1 MTTKNKSVIGLLSV
15 LIIILLVLIFK
26 NNETFTTYN
35 VNQHQ
40 DGVLESSKLPNSKY
54 PGGGLSWESYSSIK
68 DPKLA
73 AIFNKFYSRD
83 CTPPAISK
91 MGNYSLYT
99 PRGNTNMPKDDPSPT
114 QTGQ

>member
-1 MTTKNKSVIGLLSV
+1 MTTKNKITIGLLSV

-54 PGGGLSWESYSSIK
+54 PGGGLSWESYSSID
-68 DPKLA
+68 DPKLS
-73 AIFNKFYSRD
+73 AIFNQFYSRD

-91 MGNYSLYT
+91 MGKYINYIPL
-99 PRGNTNMPKDDPSPT
+99 GNTNMPK
-114 QTGQ
+114 